1 MSVQSSLDPY
11 GSNTTLSSCGSD
23 VGSDQKQHSVIDT
36 PNPKVIVHKPDEF
49 TNGKVNTTEKC
60 PKREELQIEKLPD
73 PRIHGGLPLQH
84 NFNINNQTSEEVS
97 GLYIRLM
104 LRRKGQHDTVLF
116 YKTHKF

>member
-23 VGSDQKQHSVIDT
+23 VGSDQKQHSGIINT
-36 PNPKVIVHKPDEF
+36 PNLKVIVHKPDEF
-49 TNGKVNTTEKC
+49 TYNKVNTTEKC
-60 PKREELQIEKLPD
+60 QKQEVHIEKSPNQQID
-73 PRIHGGLPLQH
+73 GSLQQQ
-84 NFNINNQTSEEVS
+84 NFKINNQDSEEVS

-104 LRRKGQHDTVLF
+104 LRRKDQHDTVSF